1 MAIEAVG
8 SDTLERLSG
17 LGLDGTPVLSVY
29 LDLDPAR
36 GPVLG
41 TREVQ
46 LEALLRAV
54 PSELAEADAERVR
67 ALLEA
72 QPTSEKPGVMGL
84 AIFSSAE
91 AGFLEAIRLPESPE
105 PVAVLDSVP
114 WLEPLAA
121 AISPGDWGVVV
132 LSRNM
137 ARLFRGGPRSLTQFA
152 VIHDDVHG
160 KHAQGGLSQA
170 RFQRGIEEE
179 VSVHVRRVA
188 ERLLRAHR
196 RRAIAHLVIVAS
208 GELRPLLERSVGH
221 ELSGA
226 LAGTV
231 DADLVH
237 APVEKIVL
245 AVAPV
250 TELVERDRE
259 RKLAARI
266 DQELGTGGRAAA
278 GLDEVLSTLE
288 QKRIETLLVP
298 ERASLDVAR
307 CPRCGRLSTGAN
319 YKCALDGAAL
329 DSVDGVQHAIER
341 AVEHSAVVVVVRH
354 ETDWLAAHGQIAALL
369 RW

>member
-8 SDTLERLSG
+8 ADTLERLSG
-17 LGLDGTPVLSVY
+17 LGLEGNPVLSVY
-29 LDLDPAR
+29 LDLAPAR
-36 GPVLG
+36 VPTLG
-41 TREVQ
+41 TRDAQ
-46 LEALLRAV
+46 LEALLREV
-54 PSELAEADAERVR
+54 PAGLAEEDADRVR

-72 QPTSEKPGVMGL
+72 QPTSERGVMGL

-91 AGFLEAIRLPESPE
+91 ADLLEAIRLPDSPE
-105 PVAVLDSVP
+105 PVAVFDTVP

-132 LSRNM
+132 LSRSV

-152 VIHDDVHG
+152 VIHDEVHRR
-160 KHAQGGLSQA
+160 HAQGGLSQA

-179 VSVHVRRVA
+179 VAVHVRTVT
-188 ERLLRAHR
+188 ERLLHAHR
-196 RRAIAHLVIVAS
+196 RRAFAQLVIVAS
-208 GELRPLLERSVGH
+208 GELRPVLERSLGS
-221 ELSGA
+221 ELAAA

-250 TELVERDRE
+250 TERAERDRE
-259 RKLAARI
+259 RKLAARVEH
-266 DQELGTGGRAAA
+266 ELGTGGRAAA

-298 ERASLDVAR
+298 ERTSLDAWR

-341 AVEHSAVVVVVRH
+341 AAEHSAEVVVVRH